1 LGRQNECYASIA
13 NKKIKF
19 EIIIMKQFIYRING
33 QEYIVAV
40 NRKDESNAEVAVN
53 GTNYNVELVN
63 EEEEVTLVARPAAA
77 KPAATAAP
85 ASAPKAAPAK
95 GGAAGSK
102 AIKSPLPGIV
112 VAINVAVGAAVKK
125 GQTVAILEA
134 MKMENN
140 IQAPADGVVASID
153 VNVGDSVLE
162 GVSILSLE

>member
-1 LGRQNECYASIA
+1 
-13 NKKIKF
+13 
-19 EIIIMKQFIYRING
+19 MKQFIYRING

-53 GTNYNVELVN
+53 GTNYSVELVN
-63 EEEEVTLVARPAAA
+63 DQEEVTLVARPAA
-77 KPAATAAP
+77 K
-85 ASAPKAAPAK
+85 ASAPAAASAAPKAAAPAK

-112 VAINVAVGAAVKK
+112 VAINVAVGDTVKK

-153 VNVGDSVLE
+153 LNVGDSVLE
-162 GVSILSLE
+162 GVSILSLQ